1 MAASYDSWP
10 TLLRTGFARRRDY
23 SIKPFAGH
31 IMKQVILITGAS
43 TGIGALS
50 ARALAGAGHT
60 VYASMRDTQGRNAP
74 RVQELRDYATAH
86 GADLRALELDV
97 LSQASAD
104 AAIAA
109 ILAGQGRLDV
119 VIHNAGGLV
128 TGPMEAFSPEEIG
141 HVFDTNVIGAQRVNK
156 AALPAMRE
164 QGSGLLLWISS
175 TTTRGGFPP
184 FMGPYTAAK
193 AAMDSVAVTMSYEL
207 TRFGIETSIV
217 TPGAFT
223 RGTAHFPNAGKP
235 ADRATSAAYAR
246 YDGLMDQV
254 GGRLTALTPVD
265 ADPQAVA
272 DEIVRVVGLPAGQRP
287 FRTVIDFI
295 GDGAREVSEVAER
308 VRIDFARRI
317 GIDDLLSI
325 PAPA

>member
-1 MAASYDSWP
+1 MQ
-10 TLLRTGFARRRDY
+10 
-23 SIKPFAGH
+23 
-31 IMKQVILITGAS
+31 QVILVTGAS

-50 ARALAGAGHT
+50 ARTLAAAGHT
-60 VYASMRDTQGRNAP
+60 VYASMRDTKGRNAP
-74 RVQELRDYATAH
+74 RVQELRDFATAQ

-104 AAIAA
+104 TAIAA
-109 ILAGQGRLDV
+109 ILAEQGRLDI

-128 TGPMEAFSPEEIG
+128 TGPMEAFAPDEIQ

-156 AALPAMRE
+156 AALPAMRAR
-164 QGSGLLLWISS
+164 GSGLLLWVSS

-184 FMGPYTAAK
+184 FMGPYAAAK
-193 AAMDSVAVTMSYEL
+193 AAMDSIAVSMSYEL
-207 TRFGIETSIV
+207 TRFGIGTSIV

-235 ADRATSAAYAR
+235 ADLATSAAYAR

-254 GGRLTALTPVD
+254 GARLSALTPD
-265 ADPQAVA
+265 NADPQAVA

-295 GDGAREVSEVAER
+295 GDGAREVSEIAEQ

-317 GIDDLLSI
+317 GIDDLLSLH
-325 PAPA
+325 AAA